1 VRSGGADDG
10 HDGGSQ
16 DSRVFLLN
24 TRAGVIREIGP
35 YRRPGRARVER
46 PSRMRYREAGFDN
59 MVNEYSR
66 RPHWVRHL
74 SCAVITCVW
83 VWCVPTVARAG
94 QDGLVNPH
102 EGSPAATRAG
112 RALFATRCAEC
123 HGADAKGIS
132 GPDLTELWAVGSADQ
147 RTFQTIRAGISGSI
161 MPSSAAPDDEL
172 WAIVTY
178 LRSIGT
184 ASPVE
189 FATGDADRGREIFQ
203 SNCARC
209 HRVAGRGGRLGPELS
224 RITVTRSRASL
235 TQAIRDPGASMAVG
249 YRTVTLVTRDGD
261 EIRGVKKSAD
271 AFSVQ
276 VVDTDERLQ
285 GYLRADLRDVR
296 DETSSLMPAFGVDRL
311 SDGDLDDLLRFLA
324 SMREADAAP

>member
-1 VRSGGADDG
+1 
-10 HDGGSQ
+10 
-16 DSRVFLLN
+16 
-24 TRAGVIREIGP
+24 
-35 YRRPGRARVER
+35 
-46 PSRMRYREAGFDN
+46 
-59 MVNEYSR
+59 MVNESSHLPR
-66 RPHWVRHL
+66 RVRRW
-74 SCAVITCVW
+74 SCAAFACAM
-83 VWCVPTVARAG
+83 VWCVPTAARAG